1 MKPDCVAPYTGAW
14 IEMARLDDVFQ
25 GIIVAPYTG
34 AWIEISGIFLRTSA
48 LSRSLP
54 TRERG
59 LKFIQL
65 SGQSLNSESLPTR
78 ERGLKYFQP
87 VAILYVQRRSLH
99 GSVD

>member
-1 MKPDCVAPYTGAW
+1 MLKTITVKGADGNDVQVKMKADASIP
-14 IEMARLDDVFQ
+14 RLYR
-25 GIIVAPYTG
+25 ITNS
-34 AWIEISGIFLRTSA
+34 SGIFLRTSA